1 MAKEKN
7 KRGQGEWSFSQR
19 NTDGLWTARKMFGRK
34 ADGKPNIVA
43 FYGRTRTEVKEK
55 AAAYEATLAASRVA
69 AVSKETIAD
78 YFEDWMKSR
87 KTISVKRTTYDT
99 YEDTLTSRIKPFG
112 IASVQMC
119 NLSVELMQDYMNQLT
134 KCDKNYS
141 LGTITKTYNQLNAC
155 FKDAEAAGD
164 IAKNPMPYV
173 KKPTEDSLVTK
184 TTEMMFFTED
194 QALRLCEQAEMKFS
208 NGVPK
213 YYYGL
218 TFEILLKTG
227 LRVGELLDLKWGNV
241 DLNEGT
247 LKVVST
253 RAYVKTRDEDTENK
267 RVSISTSPKSKKS
280 KRSIKLSKTAVEAF
294 KNLRKQN
301 LSYGLPVGPD
311 DLVVMTKKGQPG
323 DDSNLNRSLEAIV
336 TALGIPDASK
346 YTVHSLRH
354 TFATILLKKGVPV
367 NVVSAILGHEKPSTT
382 YDIYAHVINEQLDD
396 IADIIDH
403 LGEGE

>member
-1 MAKEKN
+1 
-7 KRGQGEWSFSQR
+7 
-19 NTDGLWTARKMFGRK
+19 
-34 ADGKPNIVA
+34 
-43 FYGRTRTEVKEK
+43 
-55 AAAYEATLAASRVA
+55 
-69 AVSKETIAD
+69 
-78 YFEDWMKSR
+78 
-87 KTISVKRTTYDT
+87 
-99 YEDTLTSRIKPFG
+99 
-112 IASVQMC
+112 
-119 NLSVELMQDYMNQLT
+119 
-134 KCDKNYS
+134 
-141 LGTITKTYNQLNAC
+141 
-155 FKDAEAAGD
+155 
-164 IAKNPMPYV
+164 MPYV

-301 LSYGLPVGPD
+301 LSYGLPVEPD
-311 DLVVMTKKGQPG
+311 V
-323 DDSNLNRSLEAIV
+323 
-336 TALGIPDASK
+336 
-346 YTVHSLRH
+346 
-354 TFATILLKKGVPV
+354 
-367 NVVSAILGHEKPSTT
+367 
-382 YDIYAHVINEQLDD
+382 
-396 IADIIDH
+396 
-403 LGEGE
+403 